1 MAETSVVIRTVLFSL
16 VAAACSKSAAVSTTT
31 PEPEPQ
37 IPAAEPAAVE
47 EPEVEPVV
55 KEEPKSLDIQKNVI
69 RLKPGIKILFATDS
83 DKLLDASYPILD
95 EVASV
100 MDQNQRL
107 RIRVEGHTD
116 TDGNEAHNQDLSTR
130 RAASVRAYLVGKSVP
145 EDRLESMGCGQGVPV
160 ADNKTDDGKAQNRR
174 VEFVIMR
181 KRRPAEP
188 CQVYQPGERHR
199 RRDRGGDG
207 AAPAGDGAAAPAPA
221 PAT

>member
-1 MAETSVVIRTVLFSL
+1 MTRTILFSL
-16 VAAACSKSAAVSTTT
+16 VAAACSKSASVSTTMPQ
-31 PEPEPQ
+31 PEPEPM
-37 IPAAEPAAVE
+37 PAAEPAAAE
-47 EPEVEPVV
+47 EPETEPVV
-55 KEEPKSLDIQKNVI
+55 KEEPKNLDIQKNVI

-83 DKLLDASYPILD
+83 DKLLDESYPILD

-100 MDQNQRL
+100 MEQNQRL

-145 EDRLESMGCGQGVPV
+145 EDRLESMGCGQKVPV
-160 ADNKTDDGKAQNRR
+160 ADNSTDDGKAQNRR

-188 CQVYQPGERHR
+188 CQVYHPGERHR
-199 RRDRGGDG
+199 HRRGGDG
-207 AAPAGDGAAAPAPA
+207 AAPAADAPA
-221 PAT
+221 PATP

>member
-1 MAETSVVIRTVLFSL
+1 MAVSSVLTRTILFSL
-16 VAAACSKSAAVSTTT
+16 VAAACSKSAAISTTPQ
-31 PEPEPQ
+31 PEPM
-37 IPAAEPAAVE
+37 PAAEPAAAE
-47 EPEVEPVV
+47 EPETEPVV
-55 KEEPKSLDIQKNVI
+55 KEEPKNLDIQKNVI

-83 DKLLDASYPILD
+83 DKLLDESYPILD

-100 MDQNQRL
+100 MEQNQRL

-145 EDRLESMGCGQGVPV
+145 EDRLESMGCGQKVPV

-188 CQVYQPGERHR
+188 CQVYHPGEHRRHR
-199 RRDRGGDG
+199 KGGEG
-207 AAPAGDGAAAPAPA
+207 ATPAADAAAPAPA
-221 PAT
+221 TP